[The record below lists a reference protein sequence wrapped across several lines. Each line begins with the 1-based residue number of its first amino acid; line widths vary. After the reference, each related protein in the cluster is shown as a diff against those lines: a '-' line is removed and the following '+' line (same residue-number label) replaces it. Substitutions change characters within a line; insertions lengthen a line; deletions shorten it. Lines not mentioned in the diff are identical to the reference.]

1 MEPLGDYTS
10 IVDIGSYWLWIYDFP
25 VIEALRNLKQK
36 GNMWWYN
43 MRDSIY
49 TNTRVSLWNSSENS
63 EFVNKGVSNRDV
75 RRILNVSVWILH
87 YIFQIAL
94 NISKSSYSIL
104 YREYIL
110 SLIYILSIYS
120 LYTYGVRR
128 FCNI

>member
-25 VIEALRNLKQK
+25 VTEALRNLKQK
-36 GNMWWYN
+36 GNIWWYN

-63 EFVNKGVSNRDV
+63 EFVNKGDSNRDV

-87 YIFQIAL
+87 YIFQIAS
-94 NISKSSYSIL
+94 NISKSSYSI
-104 YREYIL
+104 YI
-110 SLIYILSIYS
+110 
-120 LYTYGVRR
+120 
-128 FCNI
+128 